1 MADPKQIDRLM
12 QSRLTKSIQKAASLA
27 LVSDKDRSQIIAD
40 QLTKDNIPKEL
51 TKVAAQAFNRRLAVR
66 TIGVRPDENKA
77 DEFPIADIQKVASLR
92 GIQTMGK
99 VASFTQT
106 AFSFNLQEAPQIRK
120 EASVKKEE
128 KSAPLSLDMLQTKI
142 QNLLDKKAAQ
152 FQSARIQLLVDQH
165 QLDSLHK
172 KAAKALQEQ
181 PKTVQL
187 LKAKYGDS
195 FNNVFPEFN
204 HINKTASYVVLP
216 QSEDTR
222 LVEQVM
228 LNSAILD
235 VKRKA
240 FDKTAADLSR
250 LVKQAQ
256 AVDNEI
262 KQQVLI
268 KRADGYTITKDI
280 VSNLGS
286 GLLGSALGYGKG
298 VTQQTAS
305 ILQDA
310 GKAIFSK
317 DYAVNPSKAI
327 TAKILNNDKYD
338 DAKMA
343 LIRMLSDPQ
352 FKTYK
357 ASQITDAVMD
367 QIANNPNFESP
378 KYNKLLQVGVS
389 NYLLN
394 EGKDNLATLAAQSAA
409 LKALMQGR
417 QLQDEMSAATKIKG
431 MRDKTVRADAV
442 GLASI
447 DSLKEKLKAV
457 DNIKMPYDIGAD
469 LKSWGDSRQK
479 LQQAAIQAND
489 VLDRQQAQ
497 AMRDL
502 ATKKLKAQMHL
513 ALTRAQQFP
522 AWSRHKYGNKPI
534 TSLNQLSKYDFQNM
548 VAAGKADF
556 QRLRPDQQQSLMDY
570 VSMGGKSKSK
580 SKSK

>member
-77 DEFPIADIQKVASLR
+77 DQFPIADIQKVASLR
-92 GIQTMGK
+92 GIAPMGK
-99 VASFTQT
+99 VASVTQMT
-106 AFSFNLQEAPQIRK
+106 FSFNLQEAPQVRK
-120 EASVKKEE
+120 VASVKIIEN
-128 KSAPLSLDMLQTKI
+128 PVPMTLDQFQTKV

-152 FQSARIQLLVDQH
+152 FENTRIQLMVDQRE
-165 QLDSLHK
+165 LDELHK
-172 KAAKALQEQ
+172 KASKALQTQ

-187 LKAKYGDS
+187 LKAKYGEA

-204 HINKTASYVVLP
+204 HINKTASYAILP
-216 QSEDTR
+216 QSDDIK
-222 LVEQVM
+222 LVEQTM
-228 LNSAILD
+228 LSTAVLNE
-235 VKRKA
+235 KRKA
-240 FDKTAADLSR
+240 FDKTAADLSQ

-262 KQQVLI
+262 KQQILI

-280 VSNLGS
+280 AGNLGA
-286 GLLGSALGYGKG
+286 GLLGSALGFGQG

-317 DYAVNPSKAI
+317 DYAVNPNKAI

-352 FKTYK
+352 FKSYK
-357 ASQITDAVMD
+357 ASQITNAVMN

-378 KYNKLLQVGVS
+378 KYNKMLQVGVS

-394 EGKDNLATLAAQSAA
+394 EGKDNLANLAAQSTA
-409 LKALMQGR
+409 LKALVQAR
-417 QLQDEMSAATKIKG
+417 QIQDEMSASSKIKG
-431 MRDKTVRADAV
+431 MKDSTVRSDAV

-447 DSLKEKLKAV
+447 DNLREKLKAI
-457 DNIKMPYDIGAD
+457 DNIDMPYNIGAD
-469 LKSWGDSRQK
+469 LKSWGDQRQK
-479 LQQAAIQAND
+479 LQLAAIQAGD

-497 AMRDL
+497 AMRQL
-502 ATKKLKAQMHL
+502 ASKRLKAQLHL
-513 ALTRAQQFP
+513 ALTRAQQRP
-522 AWSRHKYGNKPI
+522 TWNNKKYPKNI
-534 TSLNQLSKYDFQNM
+534 TSLNQLSKNDFQKM
-548 VAAGKADF
+548 VSAGKTDF
-556 QRLRPDQQQSLMDY
+556 ANLSPDKQQALMDY
-570 VSMGGKSKSK
+570 VSSGSNKKS
-580 SKSK
+580 